1 MWESIEERARKCGE
15 YIVETGCTV
24 RACAEVFGTGKS
36 TVHKD
41 VTERLPAFDIDLA
54 DRVKHVLDINLS
66 ERHLRGGAS
75 TKKKYAHLRDETH

>member
-36 TVHKD
+36 TVHTE
-41 VTERLPAFDIDLA
+41 VTL
-54 DRVKHVLDINLS
+54 
-66 ERHLRGGAS
+66 
-75 TKKKYAHLRDETH
+75 